1 MRICVVGAG
10 AIGGLLGA
18 KLALAGEEVTL
29 IARGPH
35 LAAMREHGLTLVSP
49 DGTEA
54 VAANVRATSD
64 MAEAGEQDVVFLTLK
79 AHSVP
84 AVAPAMRA
92 LYGPDTMVV
101 TMQNG
106 IPWWYFRKYGG
117 PYEGT
122 RIESVDPGG
131 IVEANTEIDR
141 VIASVV
147 YPAAELA
154 APGVVRHIEGDRFS
168 LGELD
173 GAKTERIQT
182 LAQTLIRAGLKAPV
196 RPRIR
201 AEIWVKLWGNLAFNP
216 ISALT
221 RATLVDICQY
231 PPTRDLARAM
241 MTEAQTIAEKLDVKF
256 PITIEQRI
264 NGAAEV
270 GAHKTSMLQDIETG
284 RPTEVDAIVGSVAE
298 LGRLTD
304 TPTPAID
311 AIYASVKL
319 LEKTLAPSLVG
330 AVREPPSPTV
340 SSPRPSVRGSR
351 RWQRRAVREPPLRIT
366 PCPCSHDAGYSPHG
380 TSGSSWRS
388 SMRRMLLSCVL
399 LASVSVLAAN
409 SSRSGE
415 RNSCSGRRHSNC
427 RPARSR
433 DRDCTRIRRPS
444 QRIRRFRLY
453 PLLVLPLI
461 AIATV

>member
-1 MRICVVGAG
+1 MATDHDGEGAQSDGRPMKIAIVGAG
-10 AIGGLLGA
+10 AIGGYLGA
-18 KLALAGEEVTL
+18 KLALAGEDVTL

-35 LAAMREHGLTLVSP
+35 LAAIQQYGLKLITP

-54 VAANVRATSD
+54 TATGARAMSD
-64 MAEAGEQDVVFLTLK
+64 MAKAGQQDVVFLTLK
-79 AHSVP
+79 THSVP

-92 LYGPDTMVV
+92 LDGPDTMVV

-106 IPWWYFRKYGG
+106 IPWWYFRKHGG

-122 RIESVDPGG
+122 RIETVDPGG

-173 GAKTERIQT
+173 GVKTERIQM
-182 LAQTLIRAGLKAPV
+182 LAQTLIRAGLKAPI

-231 PPTRDLARAM
+231 PPTRDLARTM
-241 MTEAQTIAEKLDVKF
+241 MTEAQTIAEKLEIKF
-256 PITIEQRI
+256 PISIEQRI
-264 NGAAEV
+264 AGAEEV

-298 LGRLTD
+298 LGRLTG

-319 LEKTLAPSLVG
+319 LEKTL
-330 AVREPPSPTV
+330 
-340 SSPRPSVRGSR
+340 
-351 RWQRRAVREPPLRIT
+351 RAD
-366 PCPCSHDAGYSPHG
+366 S
-380 TSGSSWRS
+380 
-388 SMRRMLLSCVL
+388 
-399 LASVSVLAAN
+399 
-409 SSRSGE
+409 
-415 RNSCSGRRHSNC
+415 
-427 RPARSR
+427 
-433 DRDCTRIRRPS
+433 
-444 QRIRRFRLY
+444 
-453 PLLVLPLI
+453 
-461 AIATV
+461 